1 MENYTV
7 LVIDDD
13 KNILKIL
20 ELYLKKEGFNVA
32 TCENGMLAKEKFLE
46 VQPALVV
53 LDVMLPGKDGFQVLA
68 DIRGISDVP
77 VIMLT
82 AKGSTQ
88 DRVMGLDCGADDYLA
103 KPFDAKEL
111 LARIKAVLRRT
122 ASVQDSGEVKTA
134 LSFHGLQVS
143 IEYYSVTINGEKVEM
158 TPKEIEL
165 LHYLAS
171 HERKVFTREQLLEA
185 VWGFEYYGDTRTV
198 DVHVKRIREKLGAEY
213 ASLICTVWGVGYKFD
228 SEMLGKKE
236 E

>member
-1 MENYTV
+1 
-7 LVIDDD
+7 
-13 KNILKIL
+13 
-20 ELYLKKEGFNVA
+20 
-32 TCENGMLAKEKFLE
+32 MLAKEKFLRFS
-46 VQPALVV
+46 PRLWC
-53 LDVMLPGKDGFQVLA
+53 LMLCFRKDGFQVLA

-198 DVHVKRIREKLGAEY
+198 DVHVKCIRRLVRNMQALY
-213 ASLICTVWGVGYKFD
+213 AQSGSRV
-228 SEMLGKKE
+228 
-236 E
+236 